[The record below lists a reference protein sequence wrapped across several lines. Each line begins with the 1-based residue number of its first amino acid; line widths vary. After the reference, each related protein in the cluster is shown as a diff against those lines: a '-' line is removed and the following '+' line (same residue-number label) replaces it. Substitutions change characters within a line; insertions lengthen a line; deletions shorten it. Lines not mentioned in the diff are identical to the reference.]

1 MPDAVAV
8 ALERV
13 VAELPGGGEARLGQ
27 REMADAVRLGIAERK
42 HLAVQAGT
50 GTGKTLAYLVPAI
63 LSGRRTVVATATKAL
78 QDQLAGKDLPFLEQH
93 LDHPFSWA
101 VLKGRSNYLCM
112 QRLSEVVATGQ
123 DDGQL
128 ALDGVAERA
137 PAEELLHLSTWAA
150 TSLTGDRAELEV
162 EPSERAWS
170 AVSVSARE
178 CPGAARCPSGGIC
191 FAEAARDKAL
201 EADVVVVNLHLYGLD
216 LAMGGV
222 LLPGAR
228 ARHHRRGAP
237 ARGHRVRHLWH
248 RAHRRALRRSRPA
261 RSRRDRRRPA
271 PRRGR
276 RRGPPPHRGAAPAP
290 GQAPQGRTAR

>member
-1 MPDAVAV
+1 
-8 ALERV
+8 
-13 VAELPGGGEARLGQ
+13 
-27 REMADAVRLGIAERK
+27 
-42 HLAVQAGT
+42 
-50 GTGKTLAYLVPAI
+50 
-63 LSGRRTVVATATKAL
+63 
-78 QDQLAGKDLPFLEQH
+78 
-93 LDHPFSWA
+93 
-101 VLKGRSNYLCM
+101 M

-222 LLPGAR
+222 LLPEHELAIIDEAHQLEDIVSATCGIELTGGRFADLAAAR
-228 ARHHRRGAP
+228 P
-237 ARGHRVRHLWH
+237 
-248 RAHRRALRRSRPA
+248 
-261 RSRRDRRRPA
+261 RRDRRRPA

-276 RRGPPPHRGAAPAP
+276 RRGPSSHRGAAPPP
-290 GQAPQGRTAR
+290 GPAPQGRTAR

>member
-1 MPDAVAV
+1 MPSPPPWSGWWPSC
-8 ALERV
+8 
-13 VAELPGGGEARLGQ
+13 PGGGEARLGQ

-42 HLAVQAGT
+42 HVAVQAGT

-93 LDHPFSWA
+93 LDHPFAWA

-112 QRLSEVVATGQ
+112 QRLDEVVATGQ

-137 PAEELLHLSTWAA
+137 PAEELLQLSTWAA
-150 TSLTGDRAELEV
+150 TSATGDRAELEV

-191 FAEAARDKAL
+191 FAEAAR
-201 EADVVVVNLHLYGLD
+201 N
-216 LAMGGV
+216 
-222 LLPGAR
+222 
-228 ARHHRRGAP
+228 
-237 ARGHRVRHLWH
+237 
-248 RAHRRALRRSRPA
+248 RAL
-261 RSRRDRRRPA
+261 
-271 PRRGR
+271 RGR
-276 RRGPPPHRGAAPAP
+276 RRRGEPPPLRARPGHGRACSSRSTSSPSSTRPTSSRTSCRPPAASSSPAGASPTSP
-290 GQAPQGRTAR
+290 GASAA